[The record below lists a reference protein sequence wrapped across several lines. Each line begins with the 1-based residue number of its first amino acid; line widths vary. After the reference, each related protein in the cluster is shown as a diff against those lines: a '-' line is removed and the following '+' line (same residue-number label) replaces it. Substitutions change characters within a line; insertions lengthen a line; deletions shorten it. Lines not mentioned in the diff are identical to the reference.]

1 MGKRTLINISEEYWF
16 TDATAKYLIAET
28 LKDDALAS
36 PKPTAYCPP
45 SWWFNGYYT
54 TVTFSL
60 PVRYINGPSTH
71 LFKYSHQ
78 KLQTYKYKVQ
88 TQVPLRI

>member
-1 MGKRTLINISEEYWF
+1 MGNRTLINISEEYWF
-16 TDATAKYLIAET
+16 SDTSAKYLIAEPHKYDV
-28 LKDDALAS
+28 LGR

-45 SWWFNGYYT
+45 SWWFNGYYS

-60 PVRYINGPSTH
+60 PVSYINGQSTH
-71 LFKYSHQ
+71 RFKYTHQ
-78 KLQTYKYKVQ
+78 KIQTYRYKVQ